1 MSYRD
6 PILRYPSALLSSAL
20 RYLSFRFH
28 HTSFRSISFAFCE
41 SVIFF
46 LVSWFMMSSTSDSTA
61 SSLPAQHTETPPS
74 QPDSVL
80 ATVKHQIDSVTG
92 GAPLSKIPSK
102 VTAVAGEKAHDV
114 KETVVPA
121 AGEAL
126 QKAQDQIQSLAGGGT
141 GNGIIGQGRTSS
153 PRNML
158 NIGYLCSL
166 GENSATTADEHERVD
181 QMSSEQV
188 CDFLRA
194 KHSSTRP
201 PPSTN

>member
-1 MSYRD
+1 M
-6 PILRYPSALLSSAL
+6 
-20 RYLSFRFH
+20 
-28 HTSFRSISFAFCE
+28 
-41 SVIFF
+41 
-46 LVSWFMMSSTSDSTA
+46 VSWFMMSSTSDSTA

-74 QPDSVL
+74 QPDGVL
-80 ATVKHQIDSVTG
+80 ASVKHQIDSVTG
-92 GAPLSKIPSK
+92 GAPLSEIPGK
-102 VTAVAGEKAHDV
+102 VTAVAGEKAHGV

-126 QKAQDQIQSLAGGGT
+126 QKAQGQIQSLAGGGT

-158 NIGYLCSL
+158 NTGYLRLL
-166 GENSATTADEHERVD
+166 GENSAATADEHERVD